1 MTTRKHPHDPNE
13 PERRHEMVE
22 APGRAQGAPS
32 DTKVVSSMEDKIG
45 ELESELAESK
55 DRRLRLAADFDNFK
69 KRTRQEQLDTIQHAS
84 ADLIARLLP
93 ALDDLH
99 KALDH
104 KPGGVDEGWVKGL
117 ELSVRKLDEALGAHG
132 LEPIQAVGAQFDPKL
147 HEAIG
152 YEESAEHPEDTV
164 TSELRRGYRIR
175 DRVVRPALVKVA
187 RPPELPASDSQ
198 IPTR

>member
-1 MTTRKHPHDPNE
+1 MTTRKHPHDPLD
-13 PERRHEMVE
+13 PERRSETVE
-22 APGRAQGAPS
+22 PLEARA
-32 DTKVVSSMEDKIG
+32 VSSMEAKVA
-45 ELESELAESK
+45 ELESAVAEAK
-55 DRRLRLAADFDNFK
+55 DRYLRSAADFDNYK
-69 KRTRQEQLDTIQHAS
+69 KRARQQQLETIQHAS

-104 KPGGVDEGWVKGL
+104 KPEGVDESWVKGL
-117 ELSVRKLDEALGAHG
+117 ELSVRKLEEALSAHG
-132 LEPIQAVGAQFDPKL
+132 LEPIHAVGGLFDPKL

-152 YEESAEHPEDTV
+152 YEESVEHPEDTV

-187 RPPELPASDSQ
+187 RPPEPPSSDPQ
-198 IPTR
+198 